1 MKKWAW
7 LLSAFVCLSATNV
20 FAQSSDV
27 SSTASQGTDTATAA
41 APAAAPVAQN
51 QAAKDANDPSKVL
64 PQEIVDRF
72 KAVRSDPAPAAL
84 IRDAHYWVSNENAHY
99 VWYPHIKDIGGV
111 IAGVG
116 TDQVYMLAAW
126 SNASVIIPMD
136 FDRMITNL
144 HFAYGAA
151 FLASE
156 NIEEFR
162 TYWKRDNAEKMLA
175 ALKKYFPTQANDAM
189 KAWKSGTREV
199 NGRLN
204 RVTKKYTKLLP
215 EEKQLNVPT
224 FITDEGL
231 YKRIRQLWQNNRVF
245 PVCGDLTGDKAML
258 DIAKALKDSGM
269 EMTILYPSNAEHYF
283 EYNDTYRRN
292 IIQMPFSKNSQVLR
306 TRQMRFL
313 GLAEPEDYH
322 YNMQTGENFKIWL
335 ETTQIKDQ
343 YAMLRRR
350 AKTDTEGLSRMERVP
365 DPSKK
370 PPKIAPMPK

>member
-1 MKKWAW
+1 MRKWAW
-7 LLSAFVCLSATNV
+7 LLSALVCLGAADV
-20 FAQSSDV
+20 FAQSPD
-27 SSTASQGTDTATAA
+27 TAA
-41 APAAAPVAQN
+41 APAAQTQQSAN
-51 QAAKDANDPSKVL
+51 QDANNPSKVL
-64 PQEIVDRF
+64 PKEIADRF
-72 KAVRSDPAPAAL
+72 KAVRSDPDPEAL
-84 IRDAHYWVSNENAHY
+84 VRDAHYWVSNENAHY

-111 IAGVG
+111 IASVG

-126 SNASVIIPMD
+126 SNASVIVPMD

-151 FLASE
+151 FMASE

-162 TYWKRDNAEKMLA
+162 TYWKKENAEKMKA
-175 ALKKYFPTQANDAM
+175 ALEKYFPDQAKDAL
-189 KAWKSGTREV
+189 KAWKSGCREV
-199 NGRLN
+199 NGRFN
-204 RVTKKYTKLLP
+204 RVTKKYKEVLP
-215 EEKQLNVPT
+215 TEKQLNVPT

-231 YKRIRQLWQNNRVF
+231 YQRIRQLWQNNRVF

-269 EMTILYPSNAEHYF
+269 EMTLLYPSNAEHYF
-283 EYNDTYRRN
+283 EYNDKYRRN
-292 IIQMPFSKNSQVLR
+292 IIQMPFSKNSQILR

-313 GLAEPEDYH
+313 GLAEAEDYH

-370 PPKIAPMPK
+370 PPKIAPMP